1 MKHALFALLLAAAVT
16 PAQERRPTAA
26 RDAGSSVPA
35 ASSSPA
41 PLVAPATPIV
51 SPSDLDLGVLG
62 GVQAP
67 KQPSGE
73 SSSTVR
79 IVPGRPPMVTGR
91 NAPISVRVRDL
102 MAVRGQEDNVIQG
115 VGLVTGLMGTGD
127 TRAAARQAIVNLML
141 TQGIKLDA
149 QSANSANIAVV
160 WVEATL
166 PPGIKPGRQID
177 CRVSSLYDS
186 KSLVGG
192 TLVRCELTE
201 AAGVFVYGTASGPIT
216 TGAFSAEGES
226 ASAVRN
232 STTVG
237 TIPLGC
243 KVERDVPAPLVTE
256 NGCLYLDARA
266 LKGSFGNTV
275 RVSDVLNRLYP
286 GSASAIDAMTVRVRV
301 PTDLSPEDQ
310 VPFVASLLDRE
321 LVPETT
327 ARVVINERTGVIVLG
342 EGVRITR
349 GAVTKGN
356 LTVTV
361 AETPQAS
368 QPGPLSNGT
377 TTPLPRTSLLIEE
390 EASALSIVNGAADLQ
405 EVVEVLNVLGVTPR
419 DMIQILHSMSQSG
432 MLHAEIVT
440 L

>member
-1 MKHALFALLLAAAVT
+1 MRQPFLSFVALLATAL
-16 PAQERRPTAA
+16 PSAQA
-26 RDAGSSVPA
+26 
-35 ASSSPA
+35 PA
-41 PLVAPATPIV
+41 PAPVAATRPPAPATPSV
-51 SPSDLDLGVLG
+51 PPATGAAELDLGLFG

-67 KQPSGE
+67 KQPTGQST
-73 SSSTVR
+73 STVR
-79 IVPGRPPMVTGR
+79 HVPGRPGLVTGSDSR
-91 NAPISVRVRDL
+91 VSVRVRDL
-102 MAVRGQEDNVIQG
+102 MAVRGQEDNVVQG

-127 TRAAARQAIVNLML
+127 TSQAAKQAIVNLML

-149 QSANSANIAVV
+149 QSVSSANIAVV

-201 AAGVFVYGTASGPIT
+201 AEGLHVYGTASGPIT
-216 TGAFSAEGES
+216 TGAFSVEGES

-243 KVERDVPAPLVTE
+243 KVERDVPTTLVTE
-256 NGCLYLDARA
+256 NGYLYLDARA
-266 LKGSFGNTV
+266 LKGSFGNSV
-275 RVSDVLNRLYP
+275 RVGEVLNTLYP
-286 GSASAIDAMTVRVRV
+286 GCAVALDAMTVRVQV
-301 PTDLSPEDQ
+301 PIDLGAGDH

-361 AETPQAS
+361 AETPEAS
-368 QPGPLSNGT
+368 QPGPLSGGT
-377 TTPLPRTSLLIEE
+377 TTTLPRTSLLVEE
-390 EASALSIVNGAADLQ
+390 ETSALSIVKGAADLQ

>member
-1 MKHALFALLLAAAVT
+1 LKHFFLAFAFSAALSALAA
-16 PAQERRPTAA
+16 QEP
-26 RDAGSSVPA
+26 
-35 ASSSPA
+35 
-41 PLVAPATPIV
+41 VAPNLFGDSSTPQ
-51 SPSDLDLGVLG
+51 LGELGVFG

-67 KQPSGE
+67 TQPQQQ

-79 IVPGRPPMVTGR
+79 VLPGRPGVVTGHPGALR
-91 NAPISVRVRDL
+91 VHVRDL

-127 TRAAARQAIVNLML
+127 TGTAAKQAIVNLML
-141 TQGIKLDA
+141 TQGIKLSLQAAD
-149 QSANSANIAVV
+149 SANIAVV

-166 PPGIKPGRQID
+166 PAGIKPGRQID
-177 CRVSSLYDS
+177 CRLSSLYDS
-186 KSLVGG
+186 TSLVGG
-192 TLVRCELTE
+192 TLVRCELTD
-201 AAGVFVYGTASGPIT
+201 ATGASVYGTASGPIS
-216 TGAFSAEGES
+216 TGAFSAQGEA

-243 KVERDVPAPLVTE
+243 KVERDVPAALVTDH
-256 NGCLYLDARA
+256 GFLYLDARA
-266 LKGSFGNTV
+266 LKGSFGNSV
-275 RVSDVLNRLYP
+275 RICDVLNQLYP
-286 GSASAIDAMTVRVRV
+286 GIATAQDAMTVRVEV
-301 PTDLSPEDQ
+301 PSDLGVDDQ
-310 VPFVASLLDRE
+310 VPFVASLLERE
-321 LVPETT
+321 LEPETT

-361 AETPQAS
+361 AETPQVS
-368 QPGPLSNGT
+368 QPGPLSTGT
-377 TTPLPRTSLLIEE
+377 TEPLPRTSLLIEE
-390 EASALSIVNGAADLQ
+390 EAAALSIVNGAADLQ
-405 EVVEVLNVLGVTPR
+405 EVVEVLNILGVTPR

-432 MLHAEIVT
+432 MLHAEILT